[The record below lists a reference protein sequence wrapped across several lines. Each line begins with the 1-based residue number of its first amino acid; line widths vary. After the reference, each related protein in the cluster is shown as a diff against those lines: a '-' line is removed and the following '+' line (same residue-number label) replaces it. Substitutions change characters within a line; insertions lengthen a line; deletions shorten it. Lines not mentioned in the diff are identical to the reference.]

1 MELNSERNTRVCRGM
16 VEGFFR
22 KRWVPRFHVGEGAS
36 VFLATTWLFFLLL
49 GYFVIRPVR
58 ETLGSLV
65 DSDDLK
71 RLFLASFVTM
81 LAAVPAYGV
90 LVNSLPRRWLVR
102 VVYQSFA
109 LCLVGFWVFLRSD
122 SEIVQAWAAWILF
135 VWISF
140 FGVFATTVFW
150 SVVADLFSSR
160 QAKRLFGF
168 IAAGGT
174 VGALSGSVIASQ
186 LAKLLTTEQFML
198 LPIVVIELG
207 LLCAWMLEK
216 QAAVLAEADS
226 QSNVTEVVE
235 AVPPSR
241 SGWWNAVTHILRS
254 PYLQLICIFIFFLQF
269 CGTQMYFE
277 QAAIVKAALPSESA
291 RRQLFANID
300 LATQVLTL
308 VAQVFLSSFILR
320 FFGVAVTLMI
330 LPAIYLASFSAL
342 AFNPSLQVMV
352 VAVVIGR
359 SAGYGIT
366 VPAREVLFTVV
377 KREDKYKSK
386 GFIDTVVLRGS
397 DAASASAFTGLEGVG
412 LKALNLCL
420 LPVVVIWLF
429 VSWRLGRLQE
439 ALADPQECKVE
450 E

>member
-1 MELNSERNTRVCRGM
+1 M
-16 VEGFFR
+16 VEGCLR
-22 KRWVPRFHVGEGAS
+22 ERWLPRLNEGEGVS
-36 VFLATTWLFFLLL
+36 VLLATAWLFFLLL

-65 DSDDLK
+65 ATDDLK
-71 RLFLASFVTM
+71 QLFYASFLTM

-90 LVNSLPRRWLVR
+90 LVNSLSRRWLVR
-102 VVYQSFA
+102 VVYHAFA
-109 LCLVGFWVFLRSD
+109 LCLVGFWVFLRSE
-122 SEIVQAWAAWILF
+122 SEVVQSWAAWILF

-150 SVVADLFSSR
+150 SVLADLFSSR

-174 VGALSGSVIASQ
+174 VGALVGSLLTSQ
-186 LAKLLTTEQFML
+186 LALLLTKEQFVL
-198 LPIVVIELG
+198 LPIVMIELG

-216 QAAVLAEADS
+216 QATVLTQADR
-226 QSNVTEVVE
+226 QSGVVE
-235 AVPPSR
+235 VETTVPPAGG
-241 SGWWNAVTHILRS
+241 GWLNAVTHILRS
-254 PYLQLICIFIFFLQF
+254 RYLQLICIFIFFVQF

-277 QAAIVKAALPSESA
+277 QAAIVKTTLSEESD
-291 RRQLFANID
+291 RTQLFANID

-308 VAQVFLSSFILR
+308 VAQVFLSGFILR
-320 FFGVAVTLMI
+320 FGGVAVALMV
-330 LPAIYLASFSAL
+330 LPVIYLGSFSAL
-342 AFNPSLQVMV
+342 AFNSSLQVMV
-352 VAVVIGR
+352 VAVVLGR

-397 DAASASAFTGLEGVG
+397 DATSASAFAGLEGLG
-412 LKALNLCL
+412 LRALNLCL
-420 LPVVVIWLF
+420 LPIVAIWLF
-429 VSWRLGRLQE
+429 ASWRLGRVQE
-439 ALADPQECKVE
+439 GLADTQEVATKE
-450 E
+450 

>member
-1 MELNSERNTRVCRGM
+1 M
-16 VEGFFR
+16 VEGSFH
-22 KRWVPRFHVGEGAS
+22 KRWMSRVHEGEGTS
-36 VFLATTWLFFLLL
+36 VLLATAWLFCLLL

-65 DSDDLK
+65 EAGDLK
-71 RLFLASFVTM
+71 YLFYASFLTM
-81 LAAVPAYGV
+81 LAAVPAYGL
-90 LVNSLPRRWLVR
+90 LVNALSRRCLVR
-102 VVYQSFA
+102 VVYQAFA
-109 LCLVGFWVFLRSD
+109 MCLVIFWGFLRSD
-122 SEIVQAWAAWILF
+122 SEVVQAWTAWILF

-150 SVVADLFSSR
+150 SVLADLFSSS

-174 VGALSGSVIASQ
+174 AGALVGSLLTSQ
-186 LAKLLTTEQFML
+186 LAKLLTKDQFVL

-207 LLCAWMLEK
+207 LICAWMLER
-216 QAAVLAEADS
+216 QAAVLTQAES
-226 QSNVTEVVE
+226 QSDVVE
-235 AVPPSR
+235 SEETVAPSR
-241 SGWWNAVTHILRS
+241 SGWLNALTHILRS
-254 PYLQLICIFIFFLQF
+254 PYLQLICIFIFFVQF

-277 QAAIVKAALPSESA
+277 QAAIVKAALPTESD
-291 RRQLFANID
+291 RTQLFANID
-300 LATQVLTL
+300 LATQILTL
-308 VAQVFLSSFILR
+308 VAQVFLSSLILR
-320 FFGVAVTLMI
+320 FGGVAVALMV
-330 LPAIYLASFSAL
+330 LPAIYLGSFSAL
-342 AFNPSLQVMV
+342 AFNSSLQVMV

-377 KREDKYKSK
+377 KREDKYKAK

-397 DAASASAFTGLEGVG
+397 DAASASAFTGLAG
-412 LKALNLCL
+412 LGLRTLNLCL

-439 ALADPQECKVE
+439 TLADSQEVPAE
-450 E
+450 ESR

>member
-1 MELNSERNTRVCRGM
+1 M
-16 VEGFFR
+16 VRDFFR
-22 KRWVPRFHVGEGAS
+22 KRWTPLIHEGERTS
-36 VFLATTWLFFLLL
+36 VLLATVWLFFLLL

-65 DSDDLK
+65 DSEDLK
-71 RLFLASFVTM
+71 QLFYASFLTM

-90 LVNSLPRRWLVR
+90 LVNSLSRRWLVR
-102 VVYQSFA
+102 VVYQAFA
-109 LCLVGFWVFLRSD
+109 LCLVGFWIFLRSD
-122 SEIVQAWAAWILF
+122 SEVVQAWAAWVLF

-150 SVVADLFSSR
+150 SVLADLFSSR

-174 VGALSGSVIASQ
+174 AGAFVGSLLTSQ
-186 LAKLLTTEQFML
+186 LAQLLTKDQFML

-216 QAAVLAEADS
+216 QVAVLAQADRKS
-226 QSNVTEVVE
+226 GVVE
-235 AVPPSR
+235 VEATVPPAR

-254 PYLQLICIFIFFLQF
+254 RYLQFICIFIFFVQF
-269 CGTQMYFE
+269 CGTQMYFQ
-277 QAAIVKAALPSESA
+277 QAAIVKAALPEESD
-291 RRQLFANID
+291 RTQLFANID

-308 VAQVFLSSFILR
+308 VAQLFLSSFILR
-320 FFGVAVTLMI
+320 FGGVAVALMV
-330 LPAIYLASFSAL
+330 LPVIYLGSFSTL
-342 AFNPSLQVMV
+342 AYNSSLQVMV
-352 VAVVIGR
+352 IAVVIGR
-359 SAGYGIT
+359 AAGYGIT

-397 DAASASAFTGLEGVG
+397 DAASASTFTGLEGLG
-412 LKALNLCL
+412 LRALNLCL
-420 LPVVVIWLF
+420 IPVVVIWIF
-429 VSWRLGRLQE
+429 VSWRLGRFQE
-439 ALADPQECKVE
+439 ALAGTQEPETE